1 MISQYNFMKFYDFDH
16 FSTKFDLDTTG
27 RASDWRLA
35 RSTRTPGLLT
45 HAESTKT
52 HIHSTTENAMKIRML
67 PTVVSILVHPTSEG
81 MESRQAPAQ
90 AVTIDQLWYSRNC
103 ASKTVQ
109 PKKGRWY
116 VHVEP
121 AVSPYWLHLSAENC
135 TAKERAVVRA
145 PGANT
150 GG

>member
-1 MISQYNFMKFYDFDH
+1 MISQHNFMKFYDFDH

-52 HIHSTTENAMKIRML
+52 HIHSTTENATYED
-67 PTVVSILVHPTSEG
+67 PDATYCSIHPCSPDKRRHGE
-81 MESRQAPAQ
+81 PAS
-90 AVTIDQLWYSRNC
+90 TC
-103 ASKTVQ
+103 ASSDHRSALVQ
-109 PKKGRWY
+109 PELCKQD
-116 VHVEP
+116 
-121 AVSPYWLHLSAENC
+121 C